1 MSANIS
7 ALALSVNGLNKSYGS
22 FEVLKNLDLE
32 LKQGSILGLVGL
44 NGSGKTTTIECIL
57 GLQEANSGSVSI
69 LNHTPQRLHET
80 RGKIVSIFDTP
91 SLHPNLTVRQSLE
104 HAELLSENL
113 VRTPQQVEELLGIE
127 KYSTFKIKNL
137 SLGNKR
143 RASLAQALLGNP
155 ELIILDEPFNGLD
168 AEGVDDVLALIRRL
182 NKDKGTTFLLSS
194 HQLPYLE
201 SICSH
206 IAILHQGKI
215 LVSDNIDDL
224 LANTNNSVLLK
235 TETEATAIK
244 FLEARNDITIIN
256 KNSDGYLELS
266 TKDVRSS
273 DLSRQLVENQLAVNE
288 LVLKQASLGNL
299 FRAITSE
306 ESE

>member
-266 TKDVRSS
+266 TQDVRSS
-273 DLSRQLVENQLAVNE
+273 DLSRQLVENQIAVNE